1 MKNFTGSIR
10 REMRNSYKLTALI
23 LLSAFFTACSGDNA
37 ENKASTNANSSIASA
52 QTNSYVA
59 SNGETMQP
67 AFNGDTKNVGNGLQ
81 IPANA
86 TVVNVNSQT
95 TKPEEPMKSET
106 PAADNSTYSAEMND
120 KGQPVETRTFKSHPI
135 LAKVEKITLSP
146 RDYVYKVYLKDG
158 KVVES
163 KSEEL
168 KLFRFIAPENI
179 LEAINKLP
187 PKPTPDPN
195 DPTRDGKKKPSMM
208 QVTNQ

>member
-1 MKNFTGSIR
+1 MNAVSKVFLLAIFSFVLVGCQGSSS
-10 REMRNSYKLTALI
+10 ETNSA
-23 LLSAFFTACSGDNA
+23 AAP
-37 ENKASTNANSSIASA
+37 NANSAVSSS

-67 AFNGDTKNVGNGLQ
+67 AFNGNAANVVNNVQ
-81 IPANA
+81 IPANT
-86 TVVNVNSQT
+86 TVVNLT
-95 TKPEEPMKSET
+95 TETAKTNEPVQPEI
-106 PAADNSTYSAEMND
+106 PAADNSTFSAEMND

-135 LAKVEKITLSP
+135 LAKIEKITLSP
-146 RDYVYKVYLKDG
+146 RDYVFKVYLKDG

-168 KLFRFIAPENI
+168 KQFRFIAPQNI
-179 LEAINKLP
+179 LEAINKMP

-208 QVTNQ
+208 EVPNQ

>member
-1 MKNFTGSIR
+1 MNAVSKVFLLAIFSFILVGCQESGS
-10 REMRNSYKLTALI
+10 ETNSTA
-23 LLSAFFTACSGDNA
+23 AP
-37 ENKASTNANSSIASA
+37 NANSAISSS

-67 AFNGDTKNVGNGLQ
+67 AFNGDAKNVGNGLQ
-81 IPANA
+81 VPANT
-86 TVVNVNSQT
+86 TVVNVNTQT
-95 TKPEEPMKSET
+95 VKPEEPMKSEL

-120 KGQPVETRTFKSHPI
+120 KGQPVETRTFKGHPI
-135 LAKVEKITLSP
+135 LAKIEKTTLSP

-168 KLFRFIAPENI
+168 KQFRFIAPENI
-179 LEAINKLP
+179 LGAINKLP